1 MDDANA
7 GMLVLA
13 IAVLS
18 LAVAVFLTAG
28 LAVTGPLWMPF
39 ASLICAR
46 VAHRKGLSAGRYA
59 LAGAVYSLLLFWP
72 WVYLVARMN
81 DKRVPRFFI
90 GLFYF
95 FVYVAW
101 LLGSIWL
108 FGGATS
114 YQYDLGIP
122 HAQLTYAVGALTLI
136 SVVTWFMS
144 LTKLLRVNDRESA
157 KANSTWAAT
166 LPHWE
171 YLMPIVYMML
181 WMAVPWAL
189 RGISQLITEP

>member
-7 GMLVLA
+7 GMLILA
-13 IAVLS
+13 TAVFS
-18 LAVAVFLTAG
+18 LAFAVFLTAG
-28 LAVTGPLWMPF
+28 LAVIGPLWMPF

-46 VAHRKGLSAGRYA
+46 IAHKKGLSGWRYA
-59 LAGAVYSLLLFWP
+59 LAGALYSLLLFWP

-108 FGGATS
+108 MIEVIS
-114 YQYDLGIP
+114 YQHVLGIP
-122 HAQLTYAVGALTLI
+122 EVQLTYGAGTLVLI

-144 LTKLLRVNDRESA
+144 LNKLLRVNDRESA
-157 KANSTWAAT
+157 KANPSPAAT

-171 YLMPIVYMML
+171 YLMPIVFMML

-189 RGISQLITEP
+189 RGISRLI